1 MYVNNDFLDYSHYSF
16 TGKVIQVLKPHGIYS
31 FTSITFVIEAW
42 YYVSMVLNWTTP
54 PHTHTHIYLR

>member
-31 FTSITFVIEAW
+31 FTSITFVIEA
-42 YYVSMVLNWTTP
+42 
-54 PHTHTHIYLR
+54 